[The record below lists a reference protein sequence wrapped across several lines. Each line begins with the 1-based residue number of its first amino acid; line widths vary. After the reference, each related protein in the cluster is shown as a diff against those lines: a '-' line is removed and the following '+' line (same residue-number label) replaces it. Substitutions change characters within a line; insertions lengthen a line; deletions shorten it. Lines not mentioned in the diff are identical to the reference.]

1 MKKSAKNVRKS
12 LKIRVKNALKKRA
25 HIKAYRPSLPVAQS
39 WFRTLNRGLFGGR
52 LIEPPIHINRLMG
65 DWGRCSADWDN
76 RKTPRG
82 TYDQRVIPY
91 DKATIKYCIELHCKF
106 PSWKD
111 FIETLAHEMVHLYQ
125 MQVMED
131 PYANHNQNFYSFKSR
146 FKTHGLTL
154 YR

>member
-52 LIEPPIHINRLMG
+52 LIEPPIHIGRLMG
-65 DWGRCSADWDN
+65 DWGRCCANWDN
-76 RKTPRG
+76 RKTRRG
-82 TYDQRVIPY
+82 TYDQKVIPY
-91 DKATIKYCIELHCKF
+91 DIAEITYSLELHSKF

-146 FKTHGLTL
+146 FKMHGLAL

>member
-52 LIEPPIHINRLMG
+52 LIEPPIHIGRLMG
-65 DWGRCSADWDN
+65 DWGRCCANWDN
-76 RKTPRG
+76 RKTRRG
-82 TYDQRVIPY
+82 TYNQKVIPY
-91 DKATIKYCIELHCKF
+91 DKTKIEYSIELHSKF

-146 FKTHGLTL
+146 FKTHGLAL
-154 YR
+154 FR